1 MSGIPF
7 EAVSAVAFVI
17 VIALIP
23 FAGALGRISGM
34 KTRRKF

>member
-17 VIALIP
+17 AIVLIA
-23 FAGALGRISGM
+23 FVWVLGHIWG
-34 KTRRKF
+34 